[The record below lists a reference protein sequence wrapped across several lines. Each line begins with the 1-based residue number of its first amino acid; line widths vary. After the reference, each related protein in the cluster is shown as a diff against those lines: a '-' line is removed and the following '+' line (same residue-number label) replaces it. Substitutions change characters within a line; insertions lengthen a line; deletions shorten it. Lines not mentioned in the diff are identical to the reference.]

1 MKKRPFLFASLIIG
15 GIFLFFILVFFAA
28 GYFRAGTLLSTSPG
42 QIGVLEVTGTITNER
57 LLVRQIDEFRYN
69 DGVVAVVLRVDSPG
83 GGVGPSQEIYR
94 ELKRLVQKK
103 PLVVSFG
110 SVAASGGY
118 YLAMAG
124 ERLFA
129 NPGTITG
136 SIGVVMNFPDF
147 QELMGKVGVRTEVI
161 KSGPYKDVGSA
172 TRDMT
177 DEERRLLNEMIAD
190 VHSQFVEVVSKGRN
204 IPIKELSPYT
214 DGRIFTGRQALTVG
228 LVDELGSFN
237 DAVEYAAKR
246 AGLKGRPELLYPA
259 PERKMLLQR
268 FFNVI
273 NDRYVGVDF
282 GFKAAIGPQYLW
294 SGP

>member
-1 MKKRPFLFASLIIG
+1 MKKRPFLLASLMIG
-15 GIFLFFILVFFAA
+15 GIFLFFMLVIFTA
-28 GYFRAGTLLSTSPG
+28 GYFRTGTLISTSTK
-42 QIGVLEVTGTITNER
+42 QIGVLEITGTVTNER
-57 LLVRQIDEFRYN
+57 SLIRQIDEFRE
-69 DGVVAVVLRVDSPG
+69 DDRILAVVLRVDSPG
-83 GGVGPSQEIYR
+83 GGVAPSQEIYR

-136 SIGVVMNFPDF
+136 SIGVVMSFPDY
-147 QELMGKVGVRTEVI
+147 QELMGKVGIRTEVI

-177 DEERRLLNEMIAD
+177 DEERNLLNEMLVDI
-190 VHSQFVEVVSKGRN
+190 HRQFVEAVSEGRN
-204 IPIKELSPYT
+204 IPVDELIPYV
-214 DGRIFTGRQALTVG
+214 DGRIFTGRQALEIG

-237 DAVEYAAKR
+237 DAVEYAAAK
-246 AGLKGRPELLYPA
+246 AGLKGRPDLVYPP
-259 PERKMLLQR
+259 PERKRLLQR
-268 FFNVI
+268 YLNI
-273 NDRYVGVDF
+273 MIDRYVGVDF
-282 GFKAAIGPQYLW
+282 GFKGSIGPQYLW